1 MVIASRYRK
10 PYIIDTGGRNQTME
24 QLNSDTVIN
33 EEKPPILGSWKKIY
47 CVVLLNV
54 TVLIILF
61 YFFSEA
67 FK

>member
-1 MVIASRYRK
+1 
-10 PYIIDTGGRNQTME
+10 ME
-24 QLNSDTVIN
+24 HLNSDDAIS

-47 CVVLLNV
+47 FAILLNLA
-54 TVLIILF
+54 VLIILC